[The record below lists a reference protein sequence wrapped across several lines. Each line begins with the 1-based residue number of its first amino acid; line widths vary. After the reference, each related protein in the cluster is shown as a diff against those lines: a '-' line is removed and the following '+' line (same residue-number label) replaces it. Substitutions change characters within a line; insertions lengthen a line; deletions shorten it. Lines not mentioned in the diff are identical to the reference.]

1 MKIEY
6 KSREDQIQ
14 LLMRFLSQIEEG
26 RAVLRPLAE
35 QKLQEAIDKGQL
47 ESITLDGEEC
57 FISKS
62 FGALDVVRILR
73 KGPATLEEI
82 TQTLDISETC
92 IKWLLEIGNYGCNV
106 FDRMFEKTKDGH
118 YVLLNDPEFEENK

>member
-14 LLMRFLSQIEEG
+14 DFMRLLSQMEEG

-47 ESITLDGEEC
+47 EPVILDGEEC

-62 FGALDVVRILR
+62 FGALDVVKILR

-92 IKWLLEIGNYGCNV
+92 IKWLLEIGNYGRNA
-106 FDRMFEKTKDGH
+106 FDRMFEQTEDGR